1 MNVLKWHRTV
11 HFNTA
16 EVVNC
21 YEHFIIIFKKT
32 MSPLTMVLS
41 VEPHYEPR
49 GRLILHHKV

>member
-1 MNVLKWHRTV
+1 MAPNGTLQH
-11 HFNTA
+11 TA

-21 YEHFIIIFKKT
+21 YVHFIIIFKKT

-49 GRLILHHKV
+49 GLLILHHKV